1 MQIFSN
7 LVINAI
13 DAMPEGGVLTIKT
26 REIAGEGVEINVRDN
41 GTGISA
47 ENLDRVFEPFFSTK
61 GQRGTGIG
69 LWVARQLLEKRG
81 GSISLQSETKFP
93 ENGTTVSVFI
103 PFQT

>member
-1 MQIFSN
+1 M
-7 LVINAI
+7 
-13 DAMPEGGVLTIKT
+13 LTIKT
-26 REIAGEGVEINVRDN
+26 RQIGNVIEIIVRDK
-41 GTGISA
+41 GTGISP

-81 GSISLQSETKFP
+81 GSIHLQSSTEFP
-93 ENGTTVSVFI
+93 LNGTTVFVHI